1 VRATARY
8 PDFWAD
14 RRTGPTFRPGRVAS
28 GQRAAWV
35 LDMWL
40 PVLVGVEPSTYA
52 VSDPIPL
59 PRPPDGALDII
70 ALAAGE
76 GAVWGLWPD
85 GLVRVEEATGSPSS
99 IMVPIEAGMR
109 SIAVGGE
116 AAWVL
121 AGGKIARVDAQ
132 SGRAELLLDQAERTF
147 ALGFGRGYLW
157 TLSRRDPFTNQHTV
171 LARYSPDSPE
181 RPARLDVEGAVEGLA
196 IGSDAVWMRCH
207 RFDED
212 GELHTF
218 VIRVSP
224 ETLDTAVHEISND
237 ETVFAIARE
246 IWLSPTL
253 VTFTH
258 DPGPLTDIRRVDPS
272 TWHDLG
278 VIRPQGLVS
287 DLSAGSSGIWG
298 LLRTTPG
305 SAPDVCQIDPNT
317 SSVVAVLDFV
327 DVDARSFLPAP
338 PAPID
343 PEPVER
349 ALRDDL
355 ARALRLGRPSP
366 EYNRGTMLESV
377 VFDEV
382 QLEGTFPK
390 SEVIVLFRSDY
401 RPELRFGHRERIWSD
416 DGVYVTDGSGVIAT
430 NLEETIIFE
439 PGLPLDAEPDATGVI
454 WV

>member
-14 RRTGPTFRPGRVAS
+14 RRTGPSFRPGRVAS
-28 GQRAAWV
+28 GEHAAWV

-40 PVLVGVEPSTYA
+40 PVLVGVDPSTYA
-52 VSDPIPL
+52 VSDPIRL
-59 PRPPDGALDII
+59 PRPPDRAVDIS

-76 GAVWGLWPD
+76 GAIWALWPD

-99 IMVPIEAGMR
+99 ITVPIEAGMR
-109 SIAVGGE
+109 SIAVGEG

-121 AGGKIARVDAQ
+121 AGGKIARVDTHIR
-132 SGRAELLLDQAERTF
+132 RAELFLDHAERTF
-147 ALGFGRGYLW
+147 ALGFGPGYLW
-157 TLSRRDPFTNQHTV
+157 TLSRRDPATNEHTV
-171 LARYSPDSPE
+171 LARYSPDSPD

-207 RFDED
+207 RFDRD

-237 ETVFAIARE
+237 ETVFAVARE
-246 IWLSPTL
+246 IWLGPTL
-253 VTFTH
+253 VTFH
-258 DPGPLTDIRRVDPS
+258 RDRRSDIRRVDPT
-272 TWHDLG
+272 TWEDAG

-287 DLSAGSSGIWG
+287 DVSTGSSGIWG

-305 SAPDVCQIDPNT
+305 SAPDVCRIDPDT
-317 SSVVAVLDFV
+317 SSVIAALDFV
-327 DVDARSFLPAP
+327 DVDARSFLPAL

-355 ARALRLGRPSP
+355 ARALGLGRPSP

-377 VFDEV
+377 IFDEV

-390 SEVIVLFRSDY
+390 TEVIVLFRSDY

-454 WV
+454 WI